1 MSNTYPRYHV
11 TTVKL
16 LVQLPCSRLPHG
28 PGRWDRAV
36 MVRGISQ
43 ASRSWVAGQVMVY
56 SRSWAGGLNDINR
69 EVLGSFLEQ
78 GEI

>member
-1 MSNTYPRYHV
+1 
-11 TTVKL
+11 
-16 LVQLPCSRLPHG
+16 
-28 PGRWDRAV
+28 